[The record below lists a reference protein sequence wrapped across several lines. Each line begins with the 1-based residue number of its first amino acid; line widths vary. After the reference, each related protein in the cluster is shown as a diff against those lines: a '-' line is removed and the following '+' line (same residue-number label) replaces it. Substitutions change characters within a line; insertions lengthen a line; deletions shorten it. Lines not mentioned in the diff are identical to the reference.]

1 MNRTGSQTSL
11 GTATGFVGSRPGTAN
26 GSISHRPKH
35 VKSQDTT
42 IEVTGKIECV
52 VKGWSKIL
60 GAFPAYESKVYS
72 LYGNLW
78 QLKVMPNGNLAQTSD
93 FVGILLVNKSDRP
106 IHAHYSI
113 SLKNQRKTGKDVTW
127 TDPDGEVLFGSI
139 DSGDDYW
146 GCDDFISRAELE
158 DPGAGFLVD
167 DALVVTVEVTA
178 KNVDV
183 LGALTPITAAPVA
196 SEEDC
201 EDSSLAAASDELQ
214 ELSVIMK
221 QKVRLLS
228 EDAILQDKLIKVRL
242 GECEDDSGAT
252 RAARRTGGRK

>member
-1 MNRTGSQTSL
+1 MIRTGSQTGL
-11 GTATGFVGSRPGTAN
+11 GSRHGTSN

-42 IEVTGKIECV
+42 IEVTGEIKCV

-60 GAFPAYESKVYS
+60 GLAFPAYESKVYS
-72 LYGNLW
+72 LFGNLW
-78 QLKVMPNGNLAQTSD
+78 QLKVMPNGNLAHTSA

-106 IHAHYSI
+106 IHACYSI
-113 SLKNQRKTGKDVTW
+113 TLKNQGKKGQDVSW
-127 TDPDGEVLFGSI
+127 SDPDGEVLFGAI

-146 GCDDFISRAELE
+146 GCDDFISRADLE
-158 DPGAGFLVD
+158 DPEAGFLVD

-183 LGALTPITAAPVA
+183 LGALTPITAATESCA
-196 SEEDC
+196 EDD

-214 ELSVIMK
+214 ELSAIMK

-242 GECEDDSGAT
+242 GECEEDIAYAST
-252 RAARRTGGRK
+252 RATKRTGGRK